1 MHLNFLVSTVIVII
15 LGALGGHTAA
25 YLHFPMPFLMGSLL
39 TGATVAYLFGHRFPP
54 DYKFP
59 QKLREP
65 FLMVIGVMIGSQV
78 NSALLDLGPA
88 ILLSFLALTLFVP
101 LALAGNVALFE
112 RFGADRTTAFFSGTP
127 GGLIESI
134 TMAEERH
141 ADLPAVMAQ
150 QFLRIICV
158 IVIVPVGL
166 SLWIGHP
173 VGSAG
178 GMSLSRGDVDWS
190 KVPFA
195 LGIGLIGLWAG
206 HRLRF
211 PAAVLTGPLLFS
223 ALVTVLDIFPINLP
237 QWLVNDA
244 QIIVGASLGM
254 RFRGMFG
261 RKLIRALGLAFLSV
275 VWMLCL
281 GALLAFCL
289 TLITGIEFDV
299 LLVGFAPGGVTEMA
313 LIALSL
319 AANPAFVTG
328 MHVYRIILTVIL
340 MGWATKRGVLPPQ
353 N

>member
-1 MHLNFLVSTVIVII
+1 MQLNSLVPTVVVIV
-15 LGALGGHTAA
+15 LGALGGYTAA

-39 TGATVAYLFGHRFPP
+39 TGATVAYLFGHLFQPN
-54 DYKFP
+54 YKFP

-78 NSALLDLGPA
+78 NPALLELGPA
-88 ILLSFLALTLFVP
+88 MLLAIVALTLFVP
-101 LALAGNVALFE
+101 LALAGNVLLFE

-166 SLWIGHP
+166 SFWVGHP

-195 LGIGLIGLWAG
+195 LAIGLIGLWTG

-211 PAAVLTGPLLFS
+211 PAAVLTGPLLF
-223 ALVTVLDIFPINLP
+223 AAFVTVLGIFPINLP

-244 QIIVGASLGM
+244 QIVVGASLGM

-261 RKLIRALGLAFLSV
+261 RKLLRALGLAFLSV
-275 VWMLCL
+275 IWMLCL
-281 GALLAFCL
+281 GGALAICL
-289 TLITGIEFDV
+289 VPLTGIEFDV

-340 MGWATKRGVLPPQ
+340 MGLATKRGVLPPPK
-353 N
+353 